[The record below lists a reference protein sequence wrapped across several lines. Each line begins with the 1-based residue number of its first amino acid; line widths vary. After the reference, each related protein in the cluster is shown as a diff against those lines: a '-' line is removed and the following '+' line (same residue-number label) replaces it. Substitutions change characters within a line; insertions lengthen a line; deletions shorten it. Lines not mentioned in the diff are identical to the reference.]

1 MRCYFNVRSKA
12 DNKSLMEA
20 GCHAKRAWSLA
31 NTECAMFWYDALTRT
46 ETVEL
51 RERSSQ
57 VDDSRRH
64 RFANATHDN
73 RNTSWLDASRHRSN
87 NIQTSSDIQ
96 STYTHTHTR
105 LTALFPVPER
115 QNQSG
120 FYWSKRQWVAVSSAG
135 PYASLHLAPDR

>member
-51 RERSSQ
+51 RERWSQ

-73 RNTSWLDASRHRSN
+73 RNTS
-87 NIQTSSDIQ
+87 
-96 STYTHTHTR
+96 
-105 LTALFPVPER
+105 
-115 QNQSG
+115 
-120 FYWSKRQWVAVSSAG
+120 
-135 PYASLHLAPDR
+135 